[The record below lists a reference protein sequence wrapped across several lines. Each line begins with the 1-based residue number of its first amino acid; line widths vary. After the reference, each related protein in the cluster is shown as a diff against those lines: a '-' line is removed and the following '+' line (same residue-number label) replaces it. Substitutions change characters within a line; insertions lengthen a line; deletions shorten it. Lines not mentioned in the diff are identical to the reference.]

1 MLKTSFTII
10 AILMILNVNAQDLRK
25 IMEASFNAFTNA
37 LNTKDAI
44 KFKNSLSASSYMN
57 MKNMMLSAKQEFPQT
72 IFESANDYKLDF
84 TKLQFIKTIE
94 NGPTGNL
101 IYYDTEGENVI
112 LLKFVKEETAWKFS
126 EMESYGTAE
135 IAKKMKA
142 KDMSFLEDK
151 KFKPQG
157 VAPVVQKEVKS
168 VDYMAMLD
176 RTGDYKISIW
186 INGIEQESTNGG
198 SKSGLLM
205 GGVKKGKN
213 TIEIKLSSLEG
224 GKGGSLSVSIRAVLG
239 NAPKEV
245 LVVKEAA
252 PATVITKEFT
262 VQ

>member
-1 MLKTSFTII
+1 MLKNLLAI
-10 AILMILNVNAQDLRK
+10 AAVLMVLNVNAQDLRK
-25 IMEASFNAFTNA
+25 IMEAGFNAFTGA
-37 LNTKDAI
+37 LNTKDAV
-44 KFKNSLSASSYMN
+44 KFKNSLSASSYMK

-72 IFESANDYKLDF
+72 IFESADDYKLDF

-101 IYYDTEGENVI
+101 IYYDTEGENII
-112 LLKFVKEETAWKFS
+112 LLKFIKEGTAWKFS
-126 EMESYGTAE
+126 ELESYGTAE

-142 KDMSFLEDK
+142 KDMSFLESE
-151 KFKPQG
+151 KFKPNG
-157 VAPVVQKEVKS
+157 VAPAVQKELKS

-186 INGIEQESTNGG
+186 VNGIEQESTNGG

-213 TIEIKLSSLEG
+213 TIEIKLSALEG
-224 GKGGSLSVSIRAVLG
+224 GKGGSLSVSIRAILG
-239 NAPKEV
+239 DVPKEV
-245 LVVKEAA
+245 FAVKAAA